1 MDGPNRKTSLL
12 SNIEITL
19 ISQNWTLKC
28 GFWLVTGAISWKWIN
43 RPNDIFCML
52 QKLNSM
58 INASRHNS
66 HKSQLFHCV
75 TKKRFTKEI
84 YIFCSTFWMGLE
96 IDIFPTVFHKAS
108 AFAVPRLLGR
118 TGYGIRAK
126 CWRRSTSLESAPTMW
141 VQSIFEI
148 EFLWQSKV
156 VIIVLMLRN
165 HNERP

>member
-1 MDGPNRKTSLL
+1 MILYFHNVHLSEFLDIHYPNRKTSLL
-12 SNIEITL
+12 SNMKMTL
-19 ISQNWTLKC
+19 ISQNCSFQC
-28 GFWLVTGAISWKWIN
+28 GFWLVKGAISWKWIN

-75 TKKRFTKEI
+75 TKKRFTKKI
-84 YIFCSTFWMGLE
+84 YIFLLHFWMGLE

-108 AFAVPRLLGR
+108 AFAEPRLQRR

-126 CWRRSTSLESAPTMW
+126 C
-141 VQSIFEI
+141 
-148 EFLWQSKV
+148 
-156 VIIVLMLRN
+156 
-165 HNERP
+165 

>member
-1 MDGPNRKTSLL
+1 MHICL
-12 SNIEITL
+12 SFLIFIILTGKLHFYQTL
-19 ISQNWTLKC
+19 RWHWFLTLQC
-28 GFWLVTGAISWKWIN
+28 GFWLLSNMHNFLEVDKQAQKH
-43 RPNDIFCML
+43 FCML

-58 INASRHNS
+58 INAFRHNS

-75 TKKRFTKEI
+75 TKKRLTKKI
-84 YIFCSTFWMGLE
+84 YIFCSLFWMGLE

-148 EFLWQSKV
+148 EIL
-156 VIIVLMLRN
+156 L
-165 HNERP
+165 